1 MDKVWKK
8 PLLLQEQG
16 FCMNTLVKDSNMTVS
31 CLMCCLQVVQSDSE
45 EVDGFEGAGQRVQLR
60 RHRC

>member
-1 MDKVWKK
+1 
-8 PLLLQEQG
+8 
-16 FCMNTLVKDSNMTVS
+16 MNTLIKDTNMTAS

-45 EVDGFEGAGQRVQLR
+45 EADGFEGAGPRVHLC